1 MIEEV
6 WSNISWAPGY
16 MVSTLGNVRSLNWR
30 RQGIAKNLIPR
41 PSGRGYLQVSIR
53 VNNTPI
59 RVYVHRLVAE
69 AFIDNPNGYPQVNH
83 KDENKTN
90 NRVDNLEWC
99 DGSYNQNYGTVKERR
114 RRTNVGRGNICA
126 GTPVCQYSLDGDFIR
141 EYATIS
147 EAQEISG
154 INSIG
159 SAVNGKAKQMGGFIW
174 RRKGEDVGEIDFDRY
189 SLHHARP
196 VKQYSLRGDE
206 LASFL
211 SIKDA
216 SETTGIQRL
225 SIINCARG
233 KFRTAGGYVW
243 RYCDEEHHPNN
254 IRREF
259 EFMTD
264 ELHDVRGFHG
274 EYKVNK
280 RGEVIS
286 MNFLSTNRLG
296 IMEGY
301 TTKRG
306 FRGINMT
313 KDGIAYRKLICIIV
327 AQSFIPNP
335 SGFSCIEHIDGCL
348 TNDNVSNL
356 RWVRGKRDRTDL
368 VWLRSVKDKVSDA
381 DSSPKLL

>member
-114 RRTNVGRGNICA
+114 RRTNVERGNICA

-189 SLHHARP
+189 SLYRARP
-196 VKQYSLRGDE
+196 VKQYSLDGEE
-206 LASFL
+206 LASFR

-216 SETTGIQRL
+216 SEETGIQRL
-225 SIINCARG
+225 SIINCAKG

-243 RYCDEEHHPNN
+243 RYCDDGHN
-254 IRREF
+254 IDDIKSEF
-259 EFMTD
+259 SFLSD
-264 ELHDVRGFHG
+264 KLHDVRGFDG
-274 EYKVNK
+274 EYKVSE
-280 RGEVIS
+280 RGDVIS
-286 MNFLSTNRLG
+286 MHFLSTGRPG
-296 IMEGY
+296 IMCGY

-306 FRGINMT
+306 FRGVHMT
-313 KDGIAYRKLICIIV
+313 KNGVIYSKLICIIV

-335 SGFSCIEHIDGCL
+335 NGFSCIEHIDGCL
-348 TNDNVSNL
+348 TNDHVSNL
-356 RWVRGKRDRTDL
+356 RWVRGKRWRSDL
-368 VWLRSVKDKVSDA
+368 VWLSSIKDKVSDA
-381 DSSPKLL
+381 DSSPKLF

>member
-1 MIEEV
+1 
-6 WSNISWAPGY
+6 

-30 RQGIAKNLIPR
+30 RQGIAKNLTPR

-53 VNNTPI
+53 VDNTPV

-69 AFIDNPNGYPQVNH
+69 AFIDNPNRQPQVNH

-99 DGSYNQNYGTVKERR
+99 DGFYNQNYGTVKERR
-114 RRTNVGRGNICA
+114 HRTNVERGNICA
-126 GTPVCQYSLDGDFIR
+126 GTPVCQYSLEGKFIR
-141 EYATIS
+141 EYATIA

-154 INSIG
+154 ISNIG
-159 SAVNGKAKQMGGFIW
+159 NAVNGKAKQMGGFIW
-174 RRKGEDVGEIDFDRY
+174 RRKGEDFGEIDFDRY
-189 SLHHARP
+189 SLYHAKP
-196 VKQYSLRGDE
+196 VKQYSLDGEE
-206 LASFL
+206 LASFR

-216 SETTGIQRL
+216 SEETGIQRL
-225 SIINCARG
+225 SIINCAKG
-233 KFRTAGGYVW
+233 NYRTAGGYVW
-243 RYCDEEHHPNN
+243 RYCDEGNN
-254 IRREF
+254 LDDIKSEF
-259 EFMTD
+259 SFLSD
-264 ELHDVRGFHG
+264 KLHDVRGFDG
-274 EYKVNK
+274 EYKVSE
-280 RGEVIS
+280 RGDVIS
-286 MNFLSTNRLG
+286 MHFLSNDRPG
-296 IMEGY
+296 IMYGY

-313 KDGIAYRKLICIIV
+313 KDGVIYRKLICIIV

-335 SGFSCIEHIDGCL
+335 NGFSCIEHIDGCL
-348 TNDNVSNL
+348 TNDHVSNL

>member
-114 RRTNVGRGNICA
+114 RMTNVERGNICA
-126 GTPVCQYSLDGDFIR
+126 GTPVCQYSLEGEFIR
-141 EYATIS
+141 EYATIA

-154 INSIG
+154 ISNIG
-159 SAVNGKAKQMGGFIW
+159 NAVNGKARQMGGFIW

-189 SLHHARP
+189 SLYHARP
-196 VKQYSLRGDE
+196 VKQYSLDGEE
-206 LASFL
+206 LASFR

-216 SETTGIQRL
+216 SEETGIQRL
-225 SIINCARG
+225 SIINCAKG
-233 KFRTAGGYVW
+233 NYRTAGGYVW
-243 RYCDEEHHPNN
+243 RYCDEGHNLDD
-254 IRREF
+254 IKSEF
-259 EFMTD
+259 SFLSD
-264 ELHDVRGFHG
+264 KLHDVRGFDG
-274 EYKVNK
+274 EYKVSE
-280 RGEVIS
+280 RGDVIS
-286 MNFLSTNRLG
+286 MHFLSNDRPG
-296 IMEGY
+296 IMYGY

-313 KDGIAYRKLICIIV
+313 KDGVIYRKLICIIV

-335 SGFSCIEHIDGCL
+335 NGFSCIEHIDGCL
-348 TNDNVSNL
+348 TNDHVSNL